1 MQTAAAG
8 WPQLSGLRYA
18 VLALGD
24 SEYAQF
30 CGFGRALDEW
40 LRAQGAQ
47 PLFDRVDVDNG
58 DAAARATGSII
69 WACWPAAATCPTGKR
84 RPTNPGACKCE
95 RLNPDSQGGPCYL
108 LTLAPPPGAAP
119 AWQAGD
125 IAEIGPR
132 RNAAGT
138 AAAPRI
144 LDRLAARRRRAAIA
158 GAPDARARW
167 RPGPGQRLADPRGA
181 AGRRD
186 RSPAAVNRNFHA
198 PDDDRPMI
206 LIGNGTGLAG
216 LRALLKARLAGRHRN
231 WLVFGERQAAHDWF
245 CRAEIEGWRDAG
257 QLERLDAVF
266 SRDQEERR
274 YVQHLLRE
282 QAHMVRAWTDA
293 GAAVYVC
300 GSLQGMAGG
309 VDEALRDILGDAR
322 LQQLLHDGRYRR
334 DVY

>member
-1 MQTAAAG
+1 MRGPDGDLGLGSG
-8 WPQLSGLRYA
+8 WLTHVAR
-18 VLALGD
+18 LGD
-24 SEYAQF
+24 EI
-30 CGFGRALDEW
+30 D
-40 LRAQGAQ
+40 LR
-47 PLFDRVDVDNG
+47 L
-58 DAAARATGSII
+58 
-69 WACWPAAATCPTGKR
+69 
-84 RPTNPGACKCE
+84 
-95 RLNPDSQGGPCYL
+95 
-108 LTLAPPPGAAP
+108 
-119 AWQAGD
+119 
-125 IAEIGPR
+125 
-132 RNAAGT
+132 
-138 AAAPRI
+138 
-144 LDRLAARRRRAAIA
+144 
-158 GAPDARARW
+158 
-167 RPGPGQRLADPRGA
+167 
-181 AGRRD
+181 
-186 RSPAAVNRNFHA
+186 RSNRNFHA

-216 LRALLKARLAGRHRN
+216 LRALLKARLAAGRHRN